1 MTTFPSPESILAAS
15 TSSVAALLAALLVGA
30 LAGAATTW
38 WALGRRPTAA
48 DPAEA
53 LQPMLAPLDEAL
65 RQLHGLALQVD
76 ESERRRAQAHGELRA
91 YAELMGRSSEQLR
104 RETTQLVTALRAP
117 QVRGRWGEVQLRRV
131 VELAGLVEHCDFEEQ
146 PTFRGE
152 DGVQRPDLVVQL
164 AGERHIVVD
173 AKVSFAGYLDALAA
187 QTAGDAD
194 EAESRMQAHAR
205 HLRTHVDQLAD
216 KAYWQ
221 AVAGS
226 PEFVVMFVPAEP
238 FLSAALDVD
247 PGLLEHAFS
256 RNVVVATPSTL
267 LALLRTVAWGW
278 RQESLADDAAQVHA
292 TGREL
297 YTRLRSFAGHLG
309 RVGGALE
316 SAVGAYNQAIGSWE
330 NRVLVTAR
338 RLDELNVGDGSLPD
352 ATVVDLGVRPLRDT
366 STQVS

>member
-1 MTTFPSPESILAAS
+1 MTPFPSHAPVLAAG
-15 TSSVAALLAALLVGA
+15 TSAPVVLTALLAGVLVGA
-30 LAGAATTW
+30 AVSW
-38 WALGRRPTAA
+38 WALERRHPRQ
-48 DPAEA
+48 DPEGT
-53 LQPMLAPLDEAL
+53 LRPLLAPLDEAL

-104 RETTQLVTALRAP
+104 QETSQLVTALRSP

-146 PTFRGE
+146 PTYRGE
-152 DGVQRPDLVVQL
+152 DGPQRPDLVVHL
-164 AGERHIVVD
+164 AGERHVVVD
-173 AKVSFAGYLDALAA
+173 SKVSFAGYLDALAA
-187 QTAGDAD
+187 QASGNTD
-194 EAESRMQAHAR
+194 EVEARMQAHAR
-205 HLRTHVDQLAD
+205 HLRAHVDQLAD
-216 KAYWQ
+216 KEYWQ

-256 RNVVVATPSTL
+256 RNVVVTTPATL

-278 RQESLADDAAQVHA
+278 RQESLAEDAAQVHA

-297 YTRLRSFAGHLG
+297 YTRLRTFAAHLG
-309 RVGGALE
+309 RVGTALE
-316 SAVGAYNQAIGSWE
+316 SAVGSYNQAVGSWE

-338 RLDELNVGDGSLPD
+338 RLDELNVGDRSLPD
-352 ATVVDLGVRPLRDT
+352 ATVVDLGVRTLRDT
-366 STQVS
+366 STNVG